1 MSDQQRLEF
10 VRDVLRSAPAGQ
22 FNAMLE
28 DIQTLAGAPLDQALL
43 EEIQKQY
50 ESQTCSSRT
59 AAGQLPSHVLAAP
72 LQAAVEEAYAN
83 DPSAGDNKE
92 ERKDDSAT
100 TTTTTTIGRREIIAG
115 ENDNTLLFRTYAE
128 RVDDAKCRTGY
139 WTAEW
144 KIETTSSDSSEA
156 QVSGQVETCAFSFED
171 GNVQLRS
178 SQNFDVTTVSGG
190 EDATVLTK
198 TILRQIG
205 VWENQV
211 LQVLVNKDSYT
222 RQLKSIRGIL
232 PVTRTRLNW
241 KLVTKRTVRTLQ
253 DTVNK

>member
-1 MSDQQRLEF
+1 MSDQQRLDF

-50 ESQTCSSRT
+50 ESQTCSNMT
-59 AAGQLPSHVLAAP
+59 TAGQQPSHFL
-72 LQAAVEEAYAN
+72 VEEACPN
-83 DPSAGDNKE
+83 DPSDGVNKE
-92 ERKDDSAT
+92 EQKDDSAT
-100 TTTTTTIGRREIIAG
+100 TTTATTIERREIIAG

-144 KIETTSSDSSEA
+144 KIETSSSESSEA
-156 QVSGQVETCAFSFED
+156 QVSGHVETCAFSFED